1 MFSFLRSLS
10 PRPSPPSVHPRLP
23 LFVYLAALSLC
34 VCVGRPLLSSF
45 IFWTTTFRSRSFGF
59 FSLFGFPLSK
69 KGNCN
74 LFGSNAF
81 INDAHNR
88 EMRGAK
94 WKFRVTDS
102 RTLTPRAND
111 LLIPWNPFRFT
122 FFATSTWP
130 EGISP
135 PQAHW
140 YGKLIPEI
148 RNSNAEKPSN
158 YIYFRGNE
166 LFGYQLEADCLPLA
180 KIAARKFSP
189 VKQASLNWSLIG
201 RLFVY

>member
-102 RTLTPRAND
+102 RTLTPYIMIIIYS
-111 LLIPWNPFRFT
+111 LIPQCTYVHTYLKYRFWISAPITSQIQFFKSTPLIKTKHSKIWNNI
-122 FFATSTWP
+122 W
-130 EGISP
+130 IIN
-135 PQAHW
+135 
-140 YGKLIPEI
+140 K
-148 RNSNAEKPSN
+148 
-158 YIYFRGNE
+158 
-166 LFGYQLEADCLPLA
+166 
-180 KIAARKFSP
+180 
-189 VKQASLNWSLIG
+189 
-201 RLFVY
+201 